1 MYTDDRVPALG
12 HSYGEWKVVKDATV
26 SETGLEEQV
35 CSRCG
40 AKNQKIIEKR
50 EETSASESPEEP
62 FDIES
67 WIVYAQNYAVNTA
80 KLNLEPS
87 AIYCWD
93 TPIVAG
99 SHCVYLERDISDR
112 LDQYGKDPSI
122 TDVWIWAEPLG
133 NGSYNLFI
141 GYA

>member
-1 MYTDDRVPALG
+1 M
-12 HSYGEWKVVKDATV
+12 
-26 SETGLEEQV
+26 
-35 CSRCG
+35 
-40 AKNQKIIEKR
+40 
-50 EETSASESPEEP
+50 
-62 FDIES
+62 
-67 WIVYAQNYAVNTA
+67 NTA

-122 TDVWIWAEPLG
+122 TDVWIWAEPLED
-133 NGSYNLFI
+133 GSYNLFI